1 MVNQNV
7 PRETKQIITK
17 DFLVSNKEFVVEEI
31 EKGLLET
38 RPIISDTDISK
49 YYNSKEYLSHKKGT
63 SFFSSVYSFASKFML
78 KRKVKWLSRY
88 MRSSDKFLDF
98 GCGVGNLVFEMKRK
112 GFKSY
117 GVENNTNAL
126 KECDKKN
133 INVYKDL
140 NTIKAQVDLVSCWHS
155 LEHLL
160 DYKSTLFQFNKL
172 IVNDG
177 HLIIAVPNHDSY
189 DAKYYGKYWAGYDV
203 PRHRYHFNKKAI
215 VLAAKHA
222 GFELLKSAPMFL
234 DAFYVSILSE
244 KYKNNPLGFF
254 KGFLI
259 GLFSTISYLFTNNA
273 SSHYFIFK
281 KAN

>member
-1 MVNQNV
+1 
-7 PRETKQIITK
+7 
-17 DFLVSNKEFVVEEI
+17 
-31 EKGLLET
+31 
-38 RPIISDTDISK
+38 
-49 YYNSKEYLSHKKGT
+49 
-63 SFFSSVYSFASKFML
+63 
-78 KRKVKWLSRY
+78 
-88 MRSSDKFLDF
+88 
-98 GCGVGNLVFEMKRK
+98 MKRK
-112 GFKSY
+112 GFESY

-140 NTIKAQVDLVSCWHS
+140 NAVKAQVDLVSCWHS

-189 DAKYYGKYWAGYDV
+189 DSKYYGKYWAGYDV
-203 PRHRYHFNKKAI
+203 PRHRYHFNKRAI
-215 VLAAKHA
+215 VLAAKNA
-222 GFELLKSAPMFL
+222 GFQLLKSAPMFL

-273 SSHYFIFK
+273 SSHCFIFK

>member
-1 MVNQNV
+1 
-7 PRETKQIITK
+7 
-17 DFLVSNKEFVVEEI
+17 
-31 EKGLLET
+31 
-38 RPIISDTDISK
+38 
-49 YYNSKEYLSHKKGT
+49 
-63 SFFSSVYSFASKFML
+63 
-78 KRKVKWLSRY
+78 
-88 MRSSDKFLDF
+88 MRSNYKFLDF

-140 NTIKAQVDLVSCWHS
+140 NTIKTQVDLVSCWHS